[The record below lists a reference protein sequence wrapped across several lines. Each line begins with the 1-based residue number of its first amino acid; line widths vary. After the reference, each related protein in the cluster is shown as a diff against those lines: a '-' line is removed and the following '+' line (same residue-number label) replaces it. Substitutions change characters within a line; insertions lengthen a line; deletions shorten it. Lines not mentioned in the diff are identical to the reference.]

1 MIQLQSIWELIN
13 QVKTW
18 NSFNAFFSPLCF
30 ELKPHKHNN
39 RFAKNVLYV
48 NCYCSDENAIWIE
61 WWLKHR
67 KKQKPRFAFWLLFQF
82 SFYPLKYTGINTSF
96 LTNLKANF
104 SWETNIDTS
113 HVCRL
118 YKILFTKT
126 ENKPQNNC
134 FGFTVQYTNFITWY
148 DFHLGTWKLVI

>member
-18 NSFNAFFSPLCF
+18 NSFNAFFSPLCV

-96 LTNLKANF
+96 LMNLKKQTLVGKQTLILLMYVDCIKYCSLRLKTNLKIIVSDSQF
-104 SWETNIDTS
+104 NILILSHDTIFIW
-113 HVCRL
+113 VP
-118 YKILFTKT
+118 
-126 ENKPQNNC
+126 EN
-134 FGFTVQYTNFITWY
+134 
-148 DFHLGTWKLVI
+148 